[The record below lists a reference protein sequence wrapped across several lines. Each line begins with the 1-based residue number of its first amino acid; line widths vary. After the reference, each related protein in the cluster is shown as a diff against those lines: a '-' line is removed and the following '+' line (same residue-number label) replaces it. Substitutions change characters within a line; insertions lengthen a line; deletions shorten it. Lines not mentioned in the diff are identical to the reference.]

1 MLKQFLNQPFP
12 LSGSRWRLII
22 AISLFIGL
30 FMLFFRPFGIA
41 SLQSKNI
48 ILICAG
54 YGLVTFVVLVIDL
67 FLVQFLCQKWFEKN
81 RWTVGKQI
89 IWLMFILFT
98 IGIGNYLY
106 SSAHFSS
113 FSFLRFII
121 FQFYTLL
128 VGIIPIVVLTIVQM
142 NIRLTQNLKSAQE
155 FNNGLIQKEEV
166 TDNVRVSLIADNEK
180 DKLELEPSDLLYIE
194 SSGNY
199 IEVFYLRDGK
209 LKNTILRS
217 TLKRTELQVQSH
229 PSIQKCHRA
238 FLVNINKIV
247 HVRGNSQGLKLVLK
261 NTDNEIPVSRNFSKS
276 LREKLNS

>member
-1 MLKQFLNQPFP
+1 
-12 LSGSRWRLII
+12 
-22 AISLFIGL
+22 
-30 FMLFFRPFGIA
+30 
-41 SLQSKNI
+41 
-48 ILICAG
+48 
-54 YGLVTFVVLVIDL
+54 
-67 FLVQFLCQKWFEKN
+67 
-81 RWTVGKQI
+81 
-89 IWLMFILFT
+89 MFILFT

-155 FNNGLIQKEEV
+155 FNNGLIQKEEM

-247 HVRGNSQGLKLVLK
+247 QVRGSSQGLKLVLK